1 MCVEG
6 FGSRVLTKPESIFS
20 PEHASHRIQQSRA
33 LDGLIQLPS
42 NVMVIVVVVQALRT
56 FTFNHLS
63 HDPSPL

>member
-6 FGSRVLTKPESIFS
+6 FGSRVLTKPKSISS

-42 NVMVIVVVVQALRT
+42 NVMVIVVVVHALRT
-56 FTFNHLS
+56 FAFNHLFS
-63 HDPSPL
+63 